1 MTLPDLIDHLKTAP
15 YHLDYIALYVAIASI
30 VLLLIDLIIVE
41 IKDKQLPNI
50 LTTITTISIIIPL
63 VIAAYLAINHDYNSY
78 TISRDKTHLYVN
90 SHSDYL
96 KSAKLKIIKNDEYFI
111 YAKYGKN
118 TYKIPSIPLKE
129 KN

>member
-50 LTTITTISIIIPL
+50 LTTITIISIIAP
-63 VIAAYLAINHDYNSY
+63 VSIAIYIAFNHDYNNY
-78 TISRDKTHLYVN
+78 TISRDKTYLYVN
-90 SHSDYL
+90 SHSNYL
-96 KSAKLKIIKNDEYFI
+96 KSTKLKIINTDEYFI
-111 YAKYGKN
+111 HAKYGKN